1 MRIQSDAVPLQLS
14 MKRQIKSVV
23 TLITHNTWRLDFN
36 LAIASFEDNIRASQ
50 NLLKLGLDSPQS
62 QNLRFLFTSSIGSA
76 HAWDNSKGRFS
87 EEIQFDSSFA
97 IGSGY
102 GEAKYAAERIITKSG
117 LHSTSLRIGQIAR
130 GVGGSWATTDWF
142 PILVK
147 SSIALGAL
155 PESAGVVS
163 WLREEDVAAAILETA
178 FSKKAP
184 PPALNL
190 VNPCGAPWAEI
201 IAFVRRAIIKSKSL
215 EDDVL
220 PVIPFGDWFALFE
233 KRAENASEDDLAN
246 IPAIKLLEFF
256 RRLAQGG
263 RRSERQT
270 QTHGSNIGFRKVV
283 CEVVVVMKGSHPA
296 EFMYFCNI
304 SVLGKTMHHILN
316 QLLDD
321 ALSSHR

>member
-1 MRIQSDAVPLQLS
+1 

-87 EEIQFDSSFA
+87 EEIQLDSSFA

-102 GEAKYAAERIITKSG
+102 GEAKYAAERVSHDLDTMSSVGTEMALQIITKSG

-155 PESAGVVS
+155 PEPAGVVS

-246 IPAIKLLEFF
+246 IVGAGRKAIGEADTDAWVKYWISK
-256 RRLAQGG
+256 GG
-263 RRSERQT
+263 
-270 QTHGSNIGFRKVV
+270 
-283 CEVVVVMKGSHPA
+283 
-296 EFMYFCNI
+296 
-304 SVLGKTMHHILN
+304 L
-316 QLLDD
+316 
-321 ALSSHR
+321 